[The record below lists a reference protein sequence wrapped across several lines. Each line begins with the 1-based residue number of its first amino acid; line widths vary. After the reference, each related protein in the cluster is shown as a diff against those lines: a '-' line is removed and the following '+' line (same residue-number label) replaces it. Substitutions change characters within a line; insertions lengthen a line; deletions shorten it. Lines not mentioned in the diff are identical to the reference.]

1 MKRTRANILD
11 ESTAHNNLERH
22 SKRVAVLK
30 VSGYLDLVTAEALDQ
45 AIESA
50 TKSRCYDIVI
60 DLTDAEY
67 IASMGWSIFLN
78 HIKKLRENDGD
89 LKLANM
95 SDGVYEVYKVLE
107 FFWFLKAYRTIDEA
121 ISAFDEKVEPLID
134 SETLTQG
141 S

>member
-1 MKRTRANILD
+1 M
-11 ESTAHNNLERH
+11 
-22 SKRVAVLK
+22 LK

-134 SETLTQG
+134 SEASTQG

>member
-1 MKRTRANILD
+1 MKRTLANILD
-11 ESTAHNNLERH
+11 DSTTNNNQEPPT
-22 SKRVAVLK
+22 KRVAVLK
-30 VSGYLDLVTAEALDQ
+30 VSGYLDLVTSEALDQ

-50 TKSRCYDIVI
+50 TKSQCYNIVV

-107 FFWFLKAYRTIDEA
+107 FYWFLKAYRTLDEA
-121 ISAFDEKVEPLID
+121 ISAFDEEVAPLID
-134 SETLTQG
+134 SAALTQD